1 MTKSLLKHIFWGHLP
16 KLNKSNEQILSV
28 LKTNSLFEDLS
39 DSDLLWLLDRHLHL
53 RQYENSEWVFKQGE
67 LGLGCY
73 VILNGTIN
81 LHTPEGNLVKKT
93 GDLFGEI
100 SFADGQKRLTGAQC
114 NEECTILGLFK
125 SELNIIEQQKPHIAF
140 KILYQL
146 NTLLAQRVRLSLK
159 NLNPSHSLEENA
171 IP

>member
-1 MTKSLLKHIFWGHLP
+1 MTRSLLKHIFWGHLP
-16 KLNKSNEQILSV
+16 KLNKSNEQILKV
-28 LKTNSLFEDLS
+28 LNKNALFEEMS
-39 DSDLLWLLDRHLHL
+39 DGDLLWLLDRHLHL
-53 RQYENSEWVFKQGE
+53 RKYENGEWVFKEDE

-73 VILNGTIN
+73 VILNGTVN
-81 LHTPEGNLVKKT
+81 LSTPEGVLLKTT

-125 SELNIIEQQKPHIAF
+125 SELNVIEQQKPHIAF

-146 NTLLAQRVRLSLK
+146 NNILAQRVRLSLK
-159 NLNPSHSLEENA
+159 NLSPSYSLEEKA